1 MLHPAQT
8 KAKGNGG
15 LQTGGTLDLV
25 DLLQQGEFAFNG
37 PVHIPLFKDKEET
50 VPLHTA
56 QKAVVLLRPGGNNGI
71 SNDYKID
78 LLNMYLRDLWQE
90 TLCDLGGKYAI
101 WSRYPLYPIM
111 N

>member
-1 MLHPAQT
+1 MQEYILSGAPTQGVVRFFMGYAGWQ
-8 KAKGNGG
+8 KGQ
-15 LQTGGTLDLV
+15 L
-25 DLLQQGEFAFNG
+25 ERE
-37 PVHIPLFKDKEET
+37 IEENT
-50 VPLHTA
+50 WMV
-56 QKAVVLLRPGGNNGI
+56 